1 MGVLVPCRNEAA
13 VIERKLANLAGLNW
27 PRSELPH
34 RVVVVDDVSDD
45 ETGAKCEAFFA
56 LDRRL
61 AEAGVE
67 TLLVRNSQRPG
78 KAGAIAAGLEALAL
92 SVDLIVLTDADVCLS
107 KDALVEMQLAF
118 HASPALGM
126 ATGAQVFVNRLPADG
141 SCPDTDASRAGGGGR
156 YDHWTSRARGFESLF
171 GRLFSVHGQLL
182 VWRTELELRPSAGL
196 AADDLDLMLQ
206 VRKRGLRV
214 ERVEQALFF
223 EVKAGAGAVGTGQAL
238 RRARAFVQLVQH
250 HDGESAP
257 LGRGLMNRM
266 QWMAYRRLPIAAP
279 WLALS
284 MSILLPL
291 LGAALAG
298 PKLALAIL
306 ILILVL
312 WFSNPGRD
320 LYTLMTVIAKA
331 VQAERAGSLPD
342 RWEMERS

>member
-13 VIERKLANLAGLNW
+13 VMERKLANLAGLNW
-27 PRSELPH
+27 PLSERPH
-34 RVVVVDDVSDD
+34 RVVVVDDGSDD
-45 ETGAKCEAFFA
+45 ATCAKYEGFCAR
-56 LDRRL
+56 DPRL
-61 AEAGVE
+61 AEAGVD
-67 TLLVRNSQRPG
+67 TLLVSNTKRPG
-78 KAGAIAAGLEALAL
+78 KAGAIAAGLEALAS

-126 ATGAQVFVNRLPADG
+126 ASGAQVFVDRLAADG
-141 SCPDTDASRAGGGGR
+141 VCPDMDASTAAGGGR
-156 YDHWTSRARGFESLF
+156 YDHWTARARGFESLF

-182 VWRTELELRPSAGL
+182 GWRTELELRPSAGL

-223 EVKAGAGAVGTGQAL
+223 EVKADAGTVRTGQAL
-238 RRARAFVQLVQH
+238 RRARAFIQLVQH

-257 LGRGLMNRM
+257 LGRGVMNRM

-279 WLALS
+279 WLALA
-284 MSILLPL
+284 MSILLPF

-298 PKLALAIL
+298 PNLAAAIL

-312 WFSNPGRD
+312 WFSKPGRD
-320 LYTLMTVIAKA
+320 LYTLMAVIAKA